1 MRPLIFDLLFH
12 DDRMF
17 VLEITAVESGDEES
31 VVLATSLKPEA
42 AKEWTVVTR
51 RNVPGYPPVRVDRFP
66 SQAQAVSF
74 YKETVVS
81 TPRKSEGERSPE
93 PVPTLQ
99 QYTKWLVQENL
110 FDPVL
115 NSRGKRADA

>member
-17 VLEITAVESGDEES
+17 VLEITPVESGNSES
-31 VVLATSLKPEA
+31 VVLAAGLRPEET
-42 AKEWTVVTR
+42 KEWAVVTR

-66 SQAQAVSF
+66 SQGQAVEF
-74 YKETVVS
+74 YNRTIVS
-81 TPRKSEGERSPE
+81 TPRKSLGEKSPD

-99 QYTKWLVQENL
+99 QYTEWLVRENF

-115 NSRGKRADA
+115 NSSGKRTDA

>member
-17 VLEITAVESGDEES
+17 VLEVTPVESGDNES
-31 VVLATSLKPEA
+31 VVLAADLKPEA
-42 AKEWTVVTR
+42 VKEWAVVTR

-66 SQAQAVSF
+66 SQGQAIEF
-74 YKETVVS
+74 YKKTVVS
-81 TPRKSEGERSPE
+81 TPRKSMGEKSPDQ
-93 PVPTLQ
+93 VPTLQ
-99 QYTKWLVQENL
+99 QYTAWLVQESL

-115 NSRGKRADA
+115 NSGGRRTDA